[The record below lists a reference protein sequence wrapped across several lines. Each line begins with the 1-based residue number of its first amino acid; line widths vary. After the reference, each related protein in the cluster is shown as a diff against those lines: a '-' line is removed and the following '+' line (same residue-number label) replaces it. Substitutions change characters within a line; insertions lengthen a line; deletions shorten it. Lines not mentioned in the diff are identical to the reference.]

1 MKHYIIPMM
10 LMAVAALASCE
21 KQKSFNEPEAQK
33 GTYTYTLSATVPDMI
48 ETNGVGNAQAPVSK
62 SDYDAFGNFSWSAGD
77 AISVLFHNGATN
89 KFFTFTTTGSGAAA
103 DFTGTIDDGYEMG
116 GTDGN
121 KWALYP
127 AGAHSVRFSE
137 ADGEKYPLL
146 FNIPA
151 VTDYTG
157 SGFSA
162 NIPMYA
168 ISTDGASLP
177 FQHLGAAYK
186 FTFSGIKGA
195 SKVKFVVENQ
205 TSYRLSGNVLLRNQ
219 GGTYLDQAYA
229 EGVDK
234 TLTYVSNV
242 SDGKATFYVPV
253 RYYAECFQPIIT
265 LYNADT
271 DGRIYT
277 NTASTAKAI
286 PSKGHVQPIS
296 IDVSSAIEVPWTL
309 ESAFGVDWSS
319 ASVVYAA
326 GGAGVNKLSAYADA
340 TELYVLLEV
349 QKSALVM
356 DPSHAKD
363 CSVNFQ
369 VEGNSRYFGYLVANG
384 VAGLNDYSGYVTGKN
399 VTEHQGVLYYEWR
412 INRASAAQKTE
423 LVALGS
429 AGTVGIRFLLYP
441 NNSSEGTDW
450 DTYIWAPADNALS
463 ITLP

>member
-1 MKHYIIPMM
+1 
-10 LMAVAALASCE
+10 
-21 KQKSFNEPEAQK
+21 
-33 GTYTYTLSATVPDMI
+33 MI

-412 INRASAAQKTE
+412 INRATAAQKTE

>member
-1 MKHYIIPMM
+1 MKHFIIPMM
-10 LMAVAALASCE
+10 LMAAAALASCE
-21 KQKSFNEPEAQK
+21 KQNTLNVPEAQK
-33 GTYTYTLSATVPDMI
+33 GTYTYTLSATVPDMM
-48 ETNGVGNAQAPVSK
+48 ETNGAGNAQAPTRT
-62 SDYDAFGNFSWSAGD
+62 DYSNTGVFSWSAGD
-77 AISVLFHNGATN
+77 AISVLFNNGATD
-89 KFFTFTTTGSGAAA
+89 KFFTLTTTGSGAAA
-103 DFTGTIDDGYEMG
+103 DFTGTIDDGYVMG

-151 VTDYTG
+151 VTDYTV

-168 ISTDGASLP
+168 ISTDGTSLP

-186 FTFSGIKGA
+186 FAFSGIKSA
-195 SKVKFVVENQ
+195 TKVRFVVENQ
-205 TSYRLSGNVLLRNQ
+205 TTYRLSGDVKLRNQ

-271 DGRIYT
+271 DGQLYT
-277 NTASTAKAI
+277 NTATLAKGI
-286 PSKGHVQPIS
+286 EKGHVQPIN
-296 IDVSSAIEVPWTL
+296 ITVSGAEVPWSL
-309 ESAFGVDWSS
+309 ESAFGVDWTSG
-319 ASVVYAA
+319 SVVSAA
-326 GGAGVNKLSAYADA
+326 GGIGVNKLSAYADA
-340 TELYVLLEV
+340 TDLFVLLEV

-363 CSVNFQ
+363 CSVNFL
-369 VEGNSRYFGYLVANG
+369 VDGSRYFGYLVASG
-384 VAGLNDYSGYVTGKN
+384 VAGLNDNSGYVTGKT
-399 VTEHQGVLYYEWR
+399 VTEHLGVLYYEWK
-412 INRASAAQKTE
+412 INRASAAEKTE
-423 LVALGS
+423 LVSLGS

-441 NNSSEGTDW
+441 NNSSVGTDW
-450 DTYIWAPADNALS
+450 DTYIWAPADAALN

>member
-1 MKHYIIPMM
+1 MKHYLIPMM
-10 LMAVAALASCE
+10 LMAAAALASCE
-21 KQKSFNEPEAQK
+21 KQNSVIEPETQK
-33 GTYTYTLSATVPDMI
+33 GTYTYTISAKAPVTDDQNVTGAP
-48 ETNGVGNAQAPVSK
+48 QAPATRT
-62 SDYDAFGNFSWSAGD
+62 DYDASGNFSWSAGD
-77 AISVLFHNGATN
+77 ALSVLFNNGATD
-89 KFFTFTTTGSGAAA
+89 KFFTLTTTGSGSSA
-103 DFTGTIDDGYEMG
+103 DFTGTIDDGYVLG

-137 ADGEKYPLL
+137 EDGAKFPLL

-151 VTDYTG
+151 VTDYTV
-157 SGFSA
+157 SGFFA

-168 ISTDGASLP
+168 ISTDGTSLP

-195 SKVKFVVENQ
+195 TKVRFVVENQ
-205 TSYRLSGNVLLRNQ
+205 TTYALSGNVKLRNQ

-229 EGVDK
+229 EGVNK

-253 RYYAECFQPIIT
+253 RYYAECFQPIIY

-277 NTASTAKAI
+277 NTATTAKAI
-286 PSKGHVQPIS
+286 SSKGHVQPIN
-296 IDVSSAIEVPWTL
+296 IDVSAAIEVPWTL
-309 ESAFGVDWSS
+309 ESAFGIDWTS
-319 ASVVYAA
+319 ASVVSAA

-356 DPSHAKD
+356 DPSHDKD
-363 CSVNFQ
+363 CSVNFY
-369 VEGNSRYFGYLVANG
+369 VDGSSRYFGYLVANG
-384 VAGLNDYSGYVTGKN
+384 VAGLNDNSGYVTGKN
-399 VTEHQGVLYYEWR
+399 VTEHLGVLYYEWR

-423 LVALGS
+423 LVPLGS

-441 NNSSEGTDW
+441 NNSSAGTDW
-450 DTYIWAPADNALS
+450 NTYIWAPADAVLS

>member
-10 LMAVAALASCE
+10 LMAAAALASCE
-21 KQKSFNEPEAQK
+21 KQNNINEPEAQK
-33 GTYTYTLSATVPDMI
+33 GTYTYTLSATVPDMM
-48 ETNGVGNAQAPVSK
+48 ETNGVGNVQAPVSK
-62 SDYDAFGNFSWSAGD
+62 TDYDASGNFSWSSGD
-77 AISVLFHNGATN
+77 AISVLFNNGVTN
-89 KFFTFTTTGSGAAA
+89 KFFTLTTTGSGDAA
-103 DFTGTIDDGYEMG
+103 DFTGTIDEGYVMG

-137 ADGEKYPLL
+137 EDGAKYPLL

-151 VTDYTG
+151 VTDYTV

-168 ISTDGASLP
+168 ISTDGTSLP

-186 FTFSGIKGA
+186 FAFSGIKSA
-195 SKVKFVVENQ
+195 TKVRFVVENQ
-205 TSYRLSGNVLLRNQ
+205 TTYRLSGDVKLRND
-219 GGTYLDQAYA
+219 GGTYLDQAWA

-253 RYYAECFQPIIT
+253 RYYSACFQPIIT

-277 NTASTAKAI
+277 NTATTAKAI
-286 PSKGHVQPIS
+286 SSKGHVQPIN

-309 ESAFGVDWSS
+309 ASAFGVDWTSG
-319 ASVVYAA
+319 SVVSAA

-340 TELYVLLEV
+340 TDLFVLLEV

-356 DPSHAKD
+356 DPGHTKD
-363 CSVNFQ
+363 CSINFY
-369 VEGNSRYFGYLVANG
+369 VDGNSRYFGYLVANG
-384 VAGLNDYSGYVTGKN
+384 VAGLNDNSGYVTGKT
-399 VTEHQGVLYYEWR
+399 VTEHLGVLYYEWK
-412 INRASAAQKTE
+412 INRASAAGKTE
-423 LVALGS
+423 LAHLGS
-429 AGTVGIRFLLYP
+429 AGTVEIRFLLYP
-441 NNSSEGTDW
+441 NNSSVGEDW
-450 DTYIWAPADNALS
+450 STYIWAPADAALN